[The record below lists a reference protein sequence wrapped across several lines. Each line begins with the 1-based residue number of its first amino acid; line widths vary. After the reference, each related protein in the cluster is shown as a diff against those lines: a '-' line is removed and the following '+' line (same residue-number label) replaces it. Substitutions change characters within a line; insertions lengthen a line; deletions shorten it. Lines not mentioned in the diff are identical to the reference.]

1 MSARDTSFGKTDSP
15 SKHLIELE
23 DCREWSDSASSS
35 KSNISP
41 SDSFC
46 NSTERST
53 QQLQLQCKVKGAYSI
68 IFPTGDS
75 FEWLRAVPGDGCL
88 VSTKHQEGTAGIR

>member
-1 MSARDTSFGKTDSP
+1 MSARDANFDKTNSP

-23 DCREWSDSASSS
+23 GCCEWPDSASSS

-46 NSTERST
+46 DSMERST
-53 QQLQLQCKVKGAYSI
+53 QLQCKVKGAYSI
-68 IFPTGDS
+68 IFPTGGS
-75 FEWLRAVPGDGCL
+75 FESLRAVLDDGWL
-88 VSTKHQEGTAGIR
+88 VFPKHQEGTAGIR